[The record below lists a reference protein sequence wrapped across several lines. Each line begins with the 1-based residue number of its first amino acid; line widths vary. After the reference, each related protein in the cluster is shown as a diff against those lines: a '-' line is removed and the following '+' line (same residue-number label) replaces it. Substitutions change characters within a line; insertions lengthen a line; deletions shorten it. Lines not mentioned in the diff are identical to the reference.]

1 MRQPQGFD
9 DGSGRVCRLVRSL
22 YGLRQAARCWN
33 KFLHRK
39 LTTIEYQQT
48 YSDAAVY
55 VRKTANGDITILAIH
70 VDNVL
75 SFGNTSTGLKITWDQ
90 LHKTFTTKE
99 EDLGWV
105 MGFQLIENRVQ
116 CTIAMNHGQYI
127 DMILRRFNM
136 HECEPIDTPLDHAV
150 VLLE

>member
-33 KFLHRK
+33 KFLHRE

-48 YSDAAVY
+48 YLDATVY
-55 VRKTANGDITILAIH
+55 VRKTANSDITILAIH

-75 SFGNTSTGLKITWDQ
+75 SFGNTSTGLKIARNQ
-90 LHKTFTTKE
+90 LHKTFAMKE
-99 EDLGWV
+99 EDPNWV
-105 MGFQLIENRVQ
+105 MGFQLIENRAQ
-116 CTIAMNHGQYI
+116 RTIAMNHRQYI
-127 DMILRRFNM
+127 DTILRRFNM
-136 HECEPIDTPLDHAV
+136 HECEPIDTPLDHTT